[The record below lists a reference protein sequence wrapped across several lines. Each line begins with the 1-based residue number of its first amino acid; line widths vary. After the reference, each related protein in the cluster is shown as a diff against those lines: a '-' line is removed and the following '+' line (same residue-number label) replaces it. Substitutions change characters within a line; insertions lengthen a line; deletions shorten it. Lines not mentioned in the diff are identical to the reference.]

1 MAQTKTQFGYRS
13 APRSGSGGREAA
25 EHAVVVVGAGPVG
38 LSLAIDLAQR
48 GQSVVLLDD
57 ADRIGEGSRA
67 ICFSKRSLEFW
78 DRLGIGQRMVDKGVV
93 WSVGKIFHGD
103 SQLYQFNLL
112 PEEGHKRPAFI
123 NLQQFY
129 AEAYLVDRVEEL
141 PAIDL
146 RWRNKVIGL
155 EQRNDH
161 VRADD
166 RDAGWPLSAARRLS
180 SSPATA
186 PVRRCGRWSGAEFA
200 GQVFEDQFLIA
211 DVKMTA
217 EFPTERWFWFDPP
230 FHAGRS
236 ALLHKQPD
244 DIWRIDLQLSR
255 YADPAFEKQP
265 ENVRPRIARMLG
277 HDKFDFEWIS
287 LYKFQCRRMD
297 RFIHGRV
304 IFAGDAAHQ
313 VSPFGARGANS
324 GLEDAENI
332 AWKLD
337 RVLRGTSPEALLES
351 YHTERS
357 AAADENIR
365 ESTRSTDFMAP
376 ASHQEARLRKA
387 VLSLAKETEFGKRM
401 VNGGRLSVPSIYDT
415 PLSTAD
421 GDAWRGGPRPGASMP
436 DAPIAAPI
444 WPADVPD
451 RSFHRR
457 GNAVHAAGVRQW
469 RGDRC
474 ARGRWPIRIGGEGG
488 FADRQ
493 GTGWRALRRRTR
505 HRLSAAARRLCRR
518 ALPAPDAGRRSTP
531 RWRAPPA
538 ELRFCH
544 DAVHQLEFCQAG
556 RCLPRHRR
564 GASRV
569 ERDAKRRPRCRAGAG
584 ARQSYR
590 RHRGAA
596 MKPSRS
602 PSGGCSM
609 PASSSNSSNNRIHG
623 LERRKGL
630 N

>member
-1 MAQTKTQFGYRS
+1 MALTKTQFGYRRHPDQDR
-13 APRSGSGGREAA
+13 AGANMA

-48 GQSVVLLDD
+48 GQAVVLLDD

-67 ICFSKRSLEFW
+67 ICFSKRSLEYW
-78 DRLGIGQRMVDKGVV
+78 DRLGVGDRMIDKGVV
-93 WSVGKIFHGD
+93 WSVGRIFHGA

-112 PEEGHKRPAFI
+112 PEQGHKRPAFI

-129 AEAYLVDRVEEL
+129 AEAYLVDRVKDI

-146 RWRNKVIGL
+146 RWNNKVIGL
-155 EQRNDH
+155 EQRNDGI
-161 VRADD
+161 VLSIETPDGPYRLRA
-166 RDAGWPLSAARRLS
+166 RYVAACDGARSSLRRM
-180 SSPATA
+180 
-186 PVRRCGRWSGAEFA
+186 VGAEFT
-200 GQVFEDQFLIA
+200 GKVFEDQFLIA
-211 DVKMTA
+211 DVRMTA

-244 DIWRIDLQLSR
+244 DIWRIDLQLNR
-255 YADPAFEKQP
+255 FADPTVEKQP

-324 GLEDAENI
+324 GLEDAENL

-337 RVLRGTSPEALLES
+337 RILRKVSPERLLES
-351 YHTERS
+351 YHIERS

-376 ASHQEARLRKA
+376 VSQQEARLRKA

-436 DAPIAAPI
+436 DAPIAIASGQPMFLTE
-444 WPADVPD
+444 A
-451 RSFHRR
+451 F
-457 GNAVHAAGVRQW
+457 
-469 RGDRC
+469 
-474 ARGRWPIRIGGEGG
+474 IG
-488 FADRQ
+488 
-493 GTGWRALRRRTR
+493 
-505 HRLSAAARRLCRR
+505 
-518 ALPAPDAGRRSTP
+518 
-531 RWRAPPA
+531 
-538 ELRFCH
+538 
-544 DAVHQLEFCQAG
+544 
-556 RCLPRHRR
+556 
-564 GASRV
+564 
-569 ERDAKRRPRCRAGAG
+569 KG
-584 ARQSYR
+584 ARFTVLAFSN
-590 RHRGAA
+590 GAA
-596 MKPSRS
+596 
-602 PSGGCSM
+602 
-609 PASSSNSSNNRIHG
+609 
-623 LERRKGL
+623 
-630 N
+630 